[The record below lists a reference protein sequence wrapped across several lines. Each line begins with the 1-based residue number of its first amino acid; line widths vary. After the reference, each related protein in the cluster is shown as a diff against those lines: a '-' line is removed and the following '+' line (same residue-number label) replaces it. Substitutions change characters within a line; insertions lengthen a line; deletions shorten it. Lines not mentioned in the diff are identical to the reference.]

1 MDTNIAVA
9 VITGGFSSLVGIAAL
24 FINSKRVDD
33 LREEVK
39 GLRVAIDLLTGA
51 MHELDKRLSII
62 EDRFLR
68 RDQA

>member
-1 MDTNIAVA
+1 
-9 VITGGFSSLVGIAAL
+9 L